1 MRHEDRMKRFHEKK
15 KHQLSMGGKDKLKV
29 LKAAG
34 KLNVR
39 ERIAYFFDQDTFQ
52 ELGLFAHSDRPGM
65 EQSTPTDGKII
76 GYGLVQ
82 GRPALAAAN
91 DMTILGASSA
101 GTNMKKIEYAR
112 AVSCEKGIPLVFLGE
127 STGARMPDSMG
138 SFGMGHGGQ
147 NRAQYRRLREAPWV
161 SVLLGPCYGSSSW
174 YTAMSDVRVMLKGAV
189 MAVSSPKVTQIAT
202 GEDTPPEELGGW
214 KVHSE
219 ITGLVDAVGDT
230 EQECMDLAKRFLT
243 YLPLNAQELP
253 PRAPVAEKSG
263 QEMPYILD
271 HLPEERNRVYDIRT
285 IARAIVDGGE
295 ILELKKDFGR
305 PCVTAFA
312 RLNGHAVG
320 LIANN
325 PLHRAGALDADCCE
339 KITSFLVLC
348 DSFNIPI
355 VTLVDT
361 PGFLV
366 GKEGERRKIVGKIIN
381 WMNALSLVT
390 VPKLTVVIR
399 KIYGQAYLNMGGGK
413 YSDVFVAWP
422 TAEVSFMDPE
432 PGINVV
438 YNVKRERD
446 PEAFDRL
453 LKDMT
458 KNTEPWDAA
467 GIFGINDIIDPAE
480 TRGFLIRM
488 LALHHDRARGGISR
502 HLLHAWP
509 TSY

>member
-230 EQECMDLAKRFLT
+230 EQECMDLTKRFLT

-263 QEMPYILD
+263 QEMPHILD